1 MKFIILWTISLTK
14 QSEVF
19 MTLVKSTG
27 NKKVN
32 LDFNKEFI
40 NTFSQK
46 IQSSD
51 ITFINQTL
59 KDLHE
64 SDVANLIENLSNE
77 TRIKLIELEEF
88 KIDPDIFIELNES
101 IQSEVLQLLSSEAII
116 NIVKRLE
123 SDDSIKILEN
133 LETNKKKLVLEK
145 LPPKDK
151 FLLEEGL
158 SYPEDS
164 AARIMQREFTAV
176 PSNWSVGQTID
187 YLRENKDLPKEFLEI
202 FIVDND
208 FKPVGTVPSSRVLR
222 TSRDS
227 KMNSIMT
234 EMPVLISVNMD
245 KEEVGHTFENYNLV
259 SAGVVNKENK
269 LVGMITAD
277 DVVTVVQEEA
287 EEDALRLAGVG
298 DEEITD
304 SVVIKTKR
312 RFNWLLLNL
321 FTALL
326 ATWVIS
332 NFGASIEQMVALA
345 FLMPIVA
352 SMGGNAGMQTLA
364 VTIRA
369 IAKKELSASNF
380 NRVVGKEFIIG
391 VLNGVIFAI
400 ITALIVHFWFKEIS
414 LSLLIGVSMI
424 LNMIVAG
431 LFGILVPVSLK
442 KMNIDPALASSVFVT
457 TITDVIGFLSFL
469 GLGSYYFLN

>member
-1 MKFIILWTISLTK
+1 MALL
-14 QSEVF
+14 
-19 MTLVKSTG
+19 KSTG

-40 NTFSQK
+40 STFSDK
-46 IQSSD
+46 IKSEN
-51 ITFINQTL
+51 IEFINQTL

-64 SDVANLIENLSNE
+64 ADVANLIENLDPE
-77 TRIKLIELEEF
+77 TRVKLIELESF
-88 KIDPDIFIELNES
+88 NIDPEIFVELNES
-101 IQSEVLQLLSSEAII
+101 IQGEILKLLSTDSII
-116 NIVKRLE
+116 KIIKRLE
-123 SDDSIKILEN
+123 SDDAIKILEN
-133 LETNKKKLVLEK
+133 LEQNIKDKILEK

-151 FLLEEGL
+151 FLLAEGL
-158 SYPEDS
+158 SYPDDS

-176 PSNWSVGQTID
+176 PSNWTVGQTID
-187 YLRENKDLPKEFLEI
+187 YLRETKDLPKEFLEI

-208 FKPVGTVPSSRVLR
+208 FKPIGTVPSSRVLR
-222 TSRDS
+222 TPREL
-227 KMNSIMT
+227 KMNSIMS
-234 EMPVLISVNMD
+234 EMPVLISANMD
-245 KEEVGHTFENYNLV
+245 QEEVGQAFENYNLV
-259 SAGVVNKENK
+259 SAGVVNKDNK

-287 EEDALRLAGVG
+287 EEDVLRLAGVG

-304 SVVIKTKR
+304 SVMVKTKR

-332 NFGASIEQMVALA
+332 FFGASIEQMVALA

-369 IAKKELSASNF
+369 IATKELSKSNF
-380 NRVVGKEFIIG
+380 NRVVGKEFLIG
-391 VLNGVIFAI
+391 ILNGIIFAI
-400 ITALIVHFWFKEIS
+400 ITAIIVQFWFNEFN
-414 LSLLIGVSMI
+414 LSLLIGISMI

-442 KMNIDPALASSVFVT
+442 KLNIDPALASSVFVT

>member
-1 MKFIILWTISLTK
+1 MSLI
-14 QSEVF
+14 
-19 MTLVKSTG
+19 KSIG
-27 NKKVN
+27 GKNVN
-32 LDFNKEFI
+32 FDFNKEFLSI
-40 NTFSQK
+40 FSDK
-46 IQSSD
+46 IKSSD
-51 ITFINQTL
+51 IKFINQTL
-59 KDLHE
+59 EDLHP
-64 SDVANLIENLSNE
+64 SDVANLIENLSSE
-77 TRIKLIELEEF
+77 TRAKLIEIEEF
-88 KIDPDIFIELNES
+88 DIEPEIFVEINES
-101 IQSEVLQLLSSEAII
+101 IQTEILQLLSSDSIAKII
-116 NIVKRLE
+116 KRLE
-123 SDDSIKILEN
+123 SDNAISIIEN
-133 LETNKKKLVLEK
+133 LNIEKKNSVLDK
-145 LPPKDK
+145 LPPKDR

-176 PSNWSVGQTID
+176 PSDWSVGQTID
-187 YLRENKDLPKEFLEI
+187 YLRESKDLPEEFLEI
-202 FIVDND
+202 FVVDSD
-208 FKPVGTVPSSRVLR
+208 FKPIGIVPSSRVLR
-222 TSRDS
+222 TPREK
-227 KMNSIMT
+227 KMNTIMR

-245 KEEVGHTFENYNLV
+245 KEEVGHAFENYNLV
-259 SAGVVNKENK
+259 SAGVVNKNNK

-287 EEDALRLAGVG
+287 EEDVLRLAGVG

-304 SVVIKTKR
+304 SVLIKTKR

-332 NFGASIEQMVALA
+332 LFGASIEQMVALA

-369 IAKKELSASNF
+369 IATKELSSGNF
-380 NRVVGKEFIIG
+380 NKIVGKEFLIG
-391 VLNGVIFAI
+391 ILNGIIFAI
-400 ITALIVHFWFKEIS
+400 ITAVIVQFWFQELK
-414 LSLLIGVSMI
+414 LSLLIGISMV

-442 KMNIDPALASSVFVT
+442 KVNIDPALASSVFVT

-469 GLGSYYFLN
+469 GIGSYFFLN

>member
-1 MKFIILWTISLTK
+1 
-14 QSEVF
+14 
-19 MTLVKSTG
+19 MTLVKLKG

-32 LDFNKEFI
+32 FDFNKEFI

-46 IQSSD
+46 IISND
-51 ITFINQTL
+51 IQFVNQTL
-59 KDLHE
+59 RDLHE

-77 TRIKLIELEEF
+77 IRTKLIEIEAF
-88 KIDPDIFIELNES
+88 NIDPDIFIELNES
-101 IQSEVLQLLSSEAII
+101 IQSEVLQLLSTDSII
-116 NIVKRLE
+116 NIIKRLE

-133 LETNKKKLVLEK
+133 LEKEKKHEVLEK

-158 SYPEDS
+158 SFPEDS

-222 TSRDS
+222 TSRES
-227 KMNSIMT
+227 KMNSIMS
-234 EMPVLISVNMD
+234 EMPVLIPVNMD
-245 KEEVGHTFENYNLV
+245 KEEVGHTFENYSLV
-259 SAGVVNKENK
+259 SAGVINKDNK

-287 EEDALRLAGVG
+287 EEDVLRLAGVG

-304 SVVIKTKR
+304 SVIVKTKR

-352 SMGGNAGMQTLA
+352 SMGGNAGMQALA

-369 IAKKELSASNF
+369 IATKELSSSNF

-391 VLNGVIFAI
+391 ILNGIIFAI
-400 ITALIVHFWFKEIS
+400 ITAVIVQFWFKEIN
-414 LSLLIGVSMI
+414 LSILIGVSMI

-442 KMNIDPALASSVFVT
+442 KINIDPALASSVFVT

-469 GLGSYYFLN
+469 GLGSFYFLN

>member
-1 MKFIILWTISLTK
+1 MALL
-14 QSEVF
+14 
-19 MTLVKSTG
+19 KSTG

-40 NTFSQK
+40 NTFSEK
-46 IQSSD
+46 IENGN
-51 ITFINQTL
+51 IEFINQTL

-64 SDVANLIENLSNE
+64 ADVANLIENLNPS
-77 TRIKLIELEEF
+77 TRIKLIELEAFNINPE
-88 KIDPDIFIELNES
+88 IFVELNES
-101 IQSEVLQLLSSEAII
+101 IQSEVLQLLSIDSII
-116 NIVKRLE
+116 KIIKRLE
-123 SDDSIKILEN
+123 SDNAIKILEN
-133 LETNKKKLVLEK
+133 LEKDTKEKVLDK

-176 PSNWSVGQTID
+176 PSDWTVGQTID
-187 YLRENKDLPKEFLEI
+187 YLREDKDLPEEFLEI

-208 FKPVGTVPSSRVLR
+208 FKPIGTVPSSRVLR
-222 TSRDS
+222 TSRDL
-227 KMNSIMT
+227 KMNSIMI
-234 EMPVLISVNMD
+234 EMPVLISANMD

-259 SAGVVNKENK
+259 SAGVVNKNNK

-287 EEDALRLAGVG
+287 EEDVLRLAGVG

-304 SVVIKTKR
+304 SVMLKTKR

-369 IAKKELSASNF
+369 IATKELSKSNF
-380 NRVVGKEFIIG
+380 NRVVGKEFQIG
-391 VLNGVIFAI
+391 ILNGIIFAI
-400 ITALIVHFWFKEIS
+400 ITAVIVQLWFKQLN

-442 KMNIDPALASSVFVT
+442 KLNIDPALASSVFVT

-469 GLGSYYFLN
+469 GLGSFYFLN

>member
-1 MKFIILWTISLTK
+1 
-14 QSEVF
+14 

-40 NTFSQK
+40 NTFSEK
-46 IQSSD
+46 IQTSD
-51 ITFINQTL
+51 IQFINQTL

-77 TRIKLIELEEF
+77 TRTKLIEIEGFNLN
-88 KIDPDIFIELNES
+88 PDIFIELNES
-101 IQSEVLQLLSSEAII
+101 VQSEVLQILSIESII
-116 NIVKRLE
+116 NIIRRLE

-133 LETNKKKLVLEK
+133 LDKEKKSSILEK

-176 PSNWSVGQTID
+176 PSNWTVGQTID

-202 FIVDND
+202 FIVNND

-222 TSRDS
+222 TPRDA
-227 KMNSIMT
+227 KMNSIMA

-245 KEEVGHTFENYNLV
+245 KEEVGLTFENYNLV
-259 SAGVVNKENK
+259 SAGVVNKDNK

-304 SVVIKTKR
+304 TVVVKTKR

-332 NFGASIEQMVALA
+332 IFGATIEQMVALA

-369 IAKKELSASNF
+369 IAKKELSTNNF

-391 VLNGVIFAI
+391 VLNGVIFAF
-400 ITALIVHFWFKEIS
+400 ITAVIVQFWFQETS
-414 LSLLIGVSMI
+414 LSLLIGISMV

-442 KMNIDPALASSVFVT
+442 KLNIDPALASSVFVT

>member
-1 MKFIILWTISLTK
+1 MS
-14 QSEVF
+14 
-19 MTLVKSTG
+19 LVKSLG
-27 NKKVN
+27 GKNVN
-32 LDFNKEFI
+32 FDFNKEFLSI
-40 NTFSQK
+40 FSDK
-46 IQSSD
+46 IKSSD
-51 ITFINQTL
+51 IKFINQTL
-59 KDLHE
+59 ADLHP
-64 SDVANLIENLSNE
+64 SDVANLIENLSSE
-77 TRIKLIELEEF
+77 TRAKLLEIEEF
-88 KIDPDIFIELNES
+88 DIEPEIFVEINES
-101 IQSEVLQLLSSEAII
+101 IQTEILQLLSSDSIAKIL
-116 NIVKRLE
+116 KRLE
-123 SDDSIKILEN
+123 SDNAISIIEN
-133 LETNKKKLVLEK
+133 LNQDKKKSVLDK
-145 LPPKDK
+145 LPPKDR

-176 PSNWSVGQTID
+176 PSDWSVGQTID
-187 YLRENKDLPKEFLEI
+187 YLRESKDLPEEFLEI
-202 FIVDND
+202 FVVDND
-208 FKPVGTVPSSRVLR
+208 FKPIGIVPSSRVLR
-222 TSRDS
+222 TPREK
-227 KMNSIMT
+227 KMNSIMR

-259 SAGVVNKENK
+259 SAGVVNKSNK

-287 EEDALRLAGVG
+287 EEDVLRLAGVG

-304 SVVIKTKR
+304 SVIIKTKR

-332 NFGASIEQMVALA
+332 KFGASIEQMVALA

-369 IAKKELSASNF
+369 IATKELSSGNF
-380 NRVVGKEFIIG
+380 NKIVGKEFLIG
-391 VLNGVIFAI
+391 ILNGIIFAI
-400 ITALIVHFWFKEIS
+400 ITALIVQLWFQEIK
-414 LSLLIGVSMI
+414 LSILIGISMI

-442 KMNIDPALASSVFVT
+442 KVNIDPALASSVFVT

-469 GLGSYYFLN
+469 GIGSYFFLN

>member
-1 MKFIILWTISLTK
+1 MALL
-14 QSEVF
+14 
-19 MTLVKSTG
+19 KSTG

-40 NTFSQK
+40 NTFSEK
-46 IQSSD
+46 IESGN
-51 ITFINQTL
+51 IEFINQTL

-64 SDVANLIENLSNE
+64 ADVANLIENLNPN
-77 TRIKLIELEEF
+77 TRVKLIELESFNINPE
-88 KIDPDIFIELNES
+88 IFIELNES
-101 IQSEVLQLLSSEAII
+101 IQSEVLQLLSTDSII
-116 NIVKRLE
+116 KIIKRLE
-123 SDDSIKILEN
+123 SDNAIKILEN
-133 LETNKKKLVLEK
+133 LEKDTKEKILDK

-176 PSNWSVGQTID
+176 PSNWTVGQTID
-187 YLRENKDLPKEFLEI
+187 YLREDKDLPEEFLEI

-208 FKPVGTVPSSRVLR
+208 FKPIGTVPSSRVLR
-222 TSRDS
+222 TSRDL
-227 KMNSIMT
+227 KMNSIMV
-234 EMPVLISVNMD
+234 EMPVLISANMD
-245 KEEVGHTFENYNLV
+245 QEEVGHTFENYNLV
-259 SAGVVNKENK
+259 SAGVVNKNNK

-287 EEDALRLAGVG
+287 EEDVLRLAGVG

-304 SVVIKTKR
+304 SVMIKTKR

-369 IAKKELSASNF
+369 IATKELSKSNF
-380 NRVVGKEFIIG
+380 NRVVGKEFLIG
-391 VLNGVIFAI
+391 ILNGIIFAI
-400 ITALIVHFWFKEIS
+400 ITAVIVQLWFKELN
-414 LSLLIGVSMI
+414 LSLLIAVSMI
-424 LNMIVAG
+424 LNMMVAG

-469 GLGSYYFLN
+469 GLGSFYFLN

>member
-1 MKFIILWTISLTK
+1 
-14 QSEVF
+14 

-40 NTFSQK
+40 NTFSDK
-46 IQSSD
+46 IKSSD
-51 ITFINQTL
+51 ISFINQTL

-88 KIDPDIFIELNES
+88 NIDPDIFVELNES
-101 IQSEVLQLLSSEAII
+101 IQSEVLQVLSAESII
-116 NIVKRLE
+116 NIIKRLE

-133 LETNKKKLVLEK
+133 LDKNKKENVLRK

-202 FIVDND
+202 FIVDNE

-222 TSRDS
+222 TSREA
-227 KMNSIMT
+227 KMNSIMA

-245 KEEVGHTFENYNLV
+245 KEEVGLTFENYNLL
-259 SAGVVNKENK
+259 SAGVVNKDNK

-304 SVVIKTKR
+304 SVIIKTKR

-369 IAKKELSASNF
+369 IAKKELSTSNF

-400 ITALIVHFWFKEIS
+400 ITAIIVQFWFKEFS
-414 LSLLIGVSMI
+414 LSILIGVSMV

>member
-1 MKFIILWTISLTK
+1 
-14 QSEVF
+14 
-19 MTLVKSTG
+19 MTLPKSREA
-27 NKKVN
+27 KKVN

-40 NTFSQK
+40 STFTQNIESGNVE
-46 IQSSD
+46 
-51 ITFINQTL
+51 FINQTL

-64 SDVANLIENLSNE
+64 ADVANLIENLNPD
-77 TRIKLIELEEF
+77 TRNKLIEIESF
-88 KIDPDIFIELNES
+88 NIDPEIFIELNES
-101 IQSEVLQLLSSEAII
+101 IQSEVLQLLSIDSLIKII
-116 NIVKRLE
+116 KRLE
-123 SDDSIKILEN
+123 SDNAIKILEN
-133 LETNKKKLVLEK
+133 LSKAVKEKVLEK

-151 FLLEEGL
+151 FLLQEGL

-176 PSNWSVGQTID
+176 PSNWTVGQTID
-187 YLRENKDLPKEFLEI
+187 YLREDKDLPEEFLEI

-208 FKPVGTVPSSRVLR
+208 FKPIGTVPSSRVLR
-222 TSRDS
+222 TSRDL
-227 KMNSIMT
+227 KMNSIMR

-245 KEEVGHTFENYNLV
+245 KEEVGLTFENYNLV

-304 SVVIKTKR
+304 SVMLKTKR

-332 NFGASIEQMVALA
+332 FFGASIEQMVALA

-369 IAKKELSASNF
+369 IATKELSKSNF
-380 NRVVGKEFIIG
+380 NRVVGKEFLIG
-391 VLNGVIFAI
+391 ILNGIIFAI
-400 ITALIVHFWFKEIS
+400 ITAIIVQLWFKELN
-414 LSLLIGVSMI
+414 LSLLIGISMI

-442 KMNIDPALASSVFVT
+442 KLNIDPALASSVFVT

-469 GLGSYYFLN
+469 GLGSFYFLN

>member
-1 MKFIILWTISLTK
+1 MALL
-14 QSEVF
+14 
-19 MTLVKSTG
+19 KSIG

-40 NTFSQK
+40 NTFSEK
-46 IQSSD
+46 IED
-51 ITFINQTL
+51 GNIEFINQTL

-64 SDVANLIENLSNE
+64 ADVANLIENLNPG
-77 TRIKLIELEEF
+77 TRIKLIELESFDINPE
-88 KIDPDIFIELNES
+88 IFIELNES
-101 IQSEVLQLLSSEAII
+101 IQGEVLQLLSIGSII
-116 NIVKRLE
+116 KIIKRLE
-123 SDDSIKILEN
+123 SDNAIKILEN
-133 LETNKKKLVLEK
+133 LEKDTKEKILEK

-176 PSNWSVGQTID
+176 PSNWTVGQTID
-187 YLRENKDLPKEFLEI
+187 YLREDKDLPEEFLEI

-208 FKPVGTVPSSRVLR
+208 FKPIGTVPSSRVLR
-222 TSRDS
+222 TSRDL
-227 KMNSIMT
+227 KMNSIMI
-234 EMPVLISVNMD
+234 EMPVLISANMD
-245 KEEVGHTFENYNLV
+245 QEEVGHTFENYNLV
-259 SAGVVNKENK
+259 SAGVVNKNNK

-287 EEDALRLAGVG
+287 EEDVLRLAGVG

-304 SVVIKTKR
+304 SVMLKTKR

-369 IAKKELSASNF
+369 IATKELSKNNF
-380 NRVVGKEFIIG
+380 NRVVGKEFLIG
-391 VLNGVIFAI
+391 ILNGIIFAI
-400 ITALIVHFWFKEIS
+400 ITAVIVQLWFKQLN

-442 KMNIDPALASSVFVT
+442 KLNIDPALASSVFVT

-469 GLGSYYFLN
+469 GLGSFYFLN